1 MATKPPEVSAA
12 DKQWLIFRQKHEA
25 ELKGFQRY
33 ATESFAKFQDNVNK
47 ERAII
52 LAKHQKE
59 EEEFWSKAKA
69 AADKEKKK
77 VSNTAVGPKTGVQSQ
92 ANRRVVAAPPRAA
105 PTTKKTPAP
114 RPKATSIS
122 KPASNTT
129 APVVG
134 SRNKKAAVTI
144 IDLCSDDDGDEP
156 VLVKERP
163 ILQIAGQ
170 GPTEKDPPGLSGKIG
185 NANTSE
191 PEQLKREHSVFTQ
204 QPPHPLIQPPAPCAS
219 NSNTSGVHISNSVA
233 SQHAPA
239 AVLSTQPNLVG
250 GVGFGNW
257 ANVPRMPD
265 ARQGTALNVGGRGK
279 RKVVDLSSDEES
291 DYAPPSD
298 DEEPSSP
305 VMMDDAP
312 EPVKKQTSRP
322 ATKKAK
328 LPPPLPPALASK
340 GVYNKGKNGFGFTSL
355 QKSKPKV
362 NSQTD
367 AALPTTPPR
376 VPTRK
381 PQPTTPSTPTSASQK
396 FKTVTL
402 KTQGAT
408 VSRSPRKAKL
418 DASAKITQL
427 SEAEL
432 QTRTNIAIDEAN
444 QREEA
449 TAAAGI
455 FEQVR
460 GGMRAMSIT
469 PAPSTAGNAAEDVE
483 MLANVSD
490 SEITS
495 PEHGAGLDSWTDSR
509 FNGDRYIAKSRA
521 ARPIVEDDEDD
532 DPDISKYSVID
543 GVIVHEA
550 DRERLRL
557 TQEQERLT
565 RSRGTDGGSRARVV
579 TAVEMPEHAQGMAGQ
594 SGRRARKT
602 MR

>member
-1 MATKPPEVSAA
+1 MLPSPQDTGLVSTQESPRTPTAKPLTPTTPKTPSFRRPFLPASATKDSIAVARGVRAGSQVS
-12 DKQWLIFRQKHEA
+12 
-25 ELKGFQRY
+25 
-33 ATESFAKFQDNVNK
+33 TSTPTN
-47 ERAII
+47 RA
-52 LAKHQKE
+52 
-59 EEEFWSKAKA
+59 SS
-69 AADKEKKK
+69 
-77 VSNTAVGPKTGVQSQ
+77 VSQSQ
-92 ANRRVVAAPPRAA
+92 RDASVVSH
-105 PTTKKTPAP
+105 
-114 RPKATSIS
+114 TSFS
-122 KPASNTT
+122 
-129 APVVG
+129 
-134 SRNKKAAVTI
+134 SR
-144 IDLCSDDDGDEP
+144 S
-156 VLVKERP
+156 
-163 ILQIAGQ
+163 
-170 GPTEKDPPGLSGKIG
+170 
-185 NANTSE
+185 
-191 PEQLKREHSVFTQ
+191 
-204 QPPHPLIQPPAPCAS
+204 
-219 NSNTSGVHISNSVA
+219 
-233 SQHAPA
+233 
-239 AVLSTQPNLVG
+239 
-250 GVGFGNW
+250 
-257 ANVPRMPD
+257 
-265 ARQGTALNVGGRGK
+265 GRGK

-322 ATKKAK
+322 ASKKAK
-328 LPPPLPPALASK
+328 FPPPLPPPLASK

-362 NSQTD
+362 NSQID
-367 AALPTTPPR
+367 VALPTTPPR

-381 PQPTTPSTPTSASQK
+381 PQPTTPSTPTPASQK
-396 FKTVTL
+396 SKIVTL

-432 QTRTNIAIDEAN
+432 ETRTSIAIDEAN
-444 QREEA
+444 QRERA
-449 TAAAGI
+449 TAEAGI

-483 MLANVSD
+483 MLADVSD

-495 PEHGAGLDSWTDSR
+495 PKHGAGLDSWTDSR
-509 FNGDRYIAKSRA
+509 FNGDRYLAKSRA
-521 ARPIVEDDEDD
+521 ARPIVEDDEDNDYD
-532 DPDISKYSVID
+532 DPDISKYSVVD

-565 RSRGTDGGSRARVV
+565 RSRGTDGGSRARAV
-579 TAVEMPEHAQGMAGQ
+579 TAVEMPKHAQGVAGQ

>member
-1 MATKPPEVSAA
+1 
-12 DKQWLIFRQKHEA
+12 
-25 ELKGFQRY
+25 
-33 ATESFAKFQDNVNK
+33 
-47 ERAII
+47 
-52 LAKHQKE
+52 
-59 EEEFWSKAKA
+59 
-69 AADKEKKK
+69 
-77 VSNTAVGPKTGVQSQ
+77 
-92 ANRRVVAAPPRAA
+92 
-105 PTTKKTPAP
+105 
-114 RPKATSIS
+114 
-122 KPASNTT
+122 
-129 APVVG
+129 
-134 SRNKKAAVTI
+134 
-144 IDLCSDDDGDEP
+144 
-156 VLVKERP
+156 
-163 ILQIAGQ
+163 
-170 GPTEKDPPGLSGKIG
+170 
-185 NANTSE
+185 
-191 PEQLKREHSVFTQ
+191 
-204 QPPHPLIQPPAPCAS
+204 
-219 NSNTSGVHISNSVA
+219 
-233 SQHAPA
+233 
-239 AVLSTQPNLVG
+239 
-250 GVGFGNW
+250 
-257 ANVPRMPD
+257 
-265 ARQGTALNVGGRGK
+265 
-279 RKVVDLSSDEES
+279 VVDLSSDEES

-298 DEEPSSP
+298 DEEPSSS

-328 LPPPLPPALASK
+328 LPPPLPPALTSK

-367 AALPTTPPR
+367 AALPTTPTR

-381 PQPTTPSTPTSASQK
+381 PQPTTPSTPTPASQK
-396 FKTVTL
+396 FKNVTL

-408 VSRSPRKAKL
+408 ISRSPRKAKL

-432 QTRTNIAIDEAN
+432 ETRTSIAIDEAN

-449 TAAAGI
+449 TTQAGI

-483 MLANVSD
+483 MLADVSD
-490 SEITS
+490 SEIAS
-495 PEHGAGLDSWTDSR
+495 PKHGSGLSSWTDSR
-509 FNGDRYIAKSRA
+509 FNGDRYLAKSRA
-521 ARPIVEDDEDD
+521 ARLIVEDDEDDDCD

-579 TAVEMPEHAQGMAGQ
+579 TAVEMPKHAQGMAGQ

>member
-1 MATKPPEVSAA
+1 M
-12 DKQWLIFRQKHEA
+12 R
-25 ELKGFQRY
+25 
-33 ATESFAKFQDNVNK
+33 
-47 ERAII
+47 
-52 LAKHQKE
+52 
-59 EEEFWSKAKA
+59 
-69 AADKEKKK
+69 
-77 VSNTAVGPKTGVQSQ
+77 
-92 ANRRVVAAPPRAA
+92 
-105 PTTKKTPAP
+105 
-114 RPKATSIS
+114 
-122 KPASNTT
+122 
-129 APVVG
+129 
-134 SRNKKAAVTI
+134 
-144 IDLCSDDDGDEP
+144 
-156 VLVKERP
+156 
-163 ILQIAGQ
+163 
-170 GPTEKDPPGLSGKIG
+170 
-185 NANTSE
+185 
-191 PEQLKREHSVFTQ
+191 
-204 QPPHPLIQPPAPCAS
+204 
-219 NSNTSGVHISNSVA
+219 
-233 SQHAPA
+233 
-239 AVLSTQPNLVG
+239 
-250 GVGFGNW
+250 
-257 ANVPRMPD
+257 
-265 ARQGTALNVGGRGK
+265 RGK

-322 ATKKAK
+322 ATKKVK

-340 GVYNKGKNGFGFTSL
+340 GVYNKGKNGFCFTSL

-367 AALPTTPPR
+367 AASPTTPPR

-381 PQPTTPSTPTSASQK
+381 PQPTTPSTPTPASQRSK
-396 FKTVTL
+396 IVTS

-432 QTRTNIAIDEAN
+432 ETRTSIAIDEAN
-444 QREEA
+444 QRERA
-449 TAAAGI
+449 TAEAGV

-469 PAPSTAGNAAEDVE
+469 PAPGNAAEDVE
-483 MLANVSD
+483 MLADVSD

-495 PEHGAGLDSWTDSR
+495 PKHGAGLSSWTDSR
-509 FNGDRYIAKSRA
+509 FNGDRYLAKSRA

-532 DPDISKYSVID
+532 DYDDPDISKYSVIN
-543 GVIVHEA
+543 GIIVHEA

-557 TQEQERLT
+557 TQEQERLMK
-565 RSRGTDGGSRARVV
+565 SRGTDGGSRARVV
-579 TAVEMPEHAQGMAGQ
+579 TAVEMPEHAQGMAGR